1 MNSRLNRYLHK
12 LLLWIVVLV
21 FVIFYPMLISI
32 YVFLPLFIGIM
43 GYILILGIEQHRRSY
58 IIISLL
64 YLVNMDVNLSLPFFL
79 VTIAILSVY
88 LLFYPHFTHFRRCKV
103 CTPLLTVFM
112 IDMTYLG
119 SLLAYDF
126 VFQTENIV
134 LDDIL
139 LYPLIVDLLVAVIL

>member
-119 SLLAYDF
+119 ALLAYDF

>member
-1 MNSRLNRYLHK
+1 MNTLTRFLQK
-12 LLLWIVVLV
+12 LILWALIIM

-43 GYILILGIEQHRRSY
+43 GYVLILGIERGKWSY
-58 IIISLL
+58 ILVSLL
-64 YLVNMDVNLSLPFFL
+64 YLVNMDINLSLPFFL
-79 VTIAILSVY
+79 VSIAILFVY
-88 LLFYPHFTHFRRCKV
+88 IFLYPYFVHFRRCRV
-103 CTPLLTVFM
+103 CTPLLTVLM
-112 IDMTYLG
+112 IDLVYLG

-139 LYPLIVDLLVAVIL
+139 LYPLVVDLLVAVML

>member
-12 LLLWIVVLV
+12 FLLWIVVLV

-43 GYILILGIEQHRRSY
+43 GYILILGIEQHRISY
-58 IIISLL
+58 IIVSLL

-88 LLFYPHFTHFRRCKV
+88 LLFYPYFTHFRRCKV
-103 CTPLLTVFM
+103 CTPLLTVLM

-119 SLLAYDF
+119 ALLAYDF